1 MNFFSKI
8 HHLPLDWIGLENIPA
23 VPVELDGLLDSA
35 LKLYE
40 RTREI
45 QPAKQGLTNRYTLN
59 ATTATSLEFLYGEK
73 PGDGLQG
80 ALDEVIASLKH
91 NPAGIVAA
99 LRKALTQDDP
109 KDNVPGDLS
118 SLQGLSL
125 DDPKQWSM
133 AWTNFQDIYAKS
145 EHLVAD
151 YAATLTDAD
160 AATRCFWPTIADNG
174 LAYNLLMLKKVGVS
188 DLDDVRKHFAEAWPP
203 DWESLA
209 TAGSLF
215 AIDLR
220 IFSSVDPATINGF
233 QRFTPSTL
241 TLLRQDPETKDL
253 TPFAISVSGRD
264 AAGGQRYVR
273 GTATDSAW
281 LYALQAAK
289 TSVTVYGIWLGH
301 VYHWHIVT
309 ASMQM
314 AMYNNIDEDHA
325 LYKLIAPQANYL
337 VQFDEL
343 LLLLWSSIAPPTS
356 PSTARTFLDLM
367 NTFAFQRN
375 FFDDDPVNTLAR
387 NNITQADFS
396 VNTPW
401 DKYPVVATF
410 LELWQATS
418 AYIKVFVDTT
428 YADDAAVAA
437 DKQLQAWMADAADS
451 GEGNIHGLPEPVDS
465 RQKLQDVLT
474 SLIYRITA
482 HGGSRM
488 RPSAYPVQSF
498 VANFPPC
505 LQRTHIPAPTDTLST
520 TQLLEFLPKTGTI
533 GEMMTF
539 YNIFIF
545 SEPYVPFIPKAGVS
559 ADLFFPGGPD
569 APRNRALIG
578 FREAVI
584 ATIKGLEP
592 DSPQPHQWPLNIET

>member
-1 MNFFSKI
+1 MNFFSRI

-35 LKLYE
+35 VKLYE
-40 RTREI
+40 RTKEI

-59 ATTATSLEFLYGEK
+59 ATTATGLEFLYGER
-73 PGDGLQG
+73 PGDELQI
-80 ALDEVIASLKH
+80 ALDDVIGSLKH
-91 NPAGIVAA
+91 NPAGIMTA
-99 LRKALTQDDP
+99 LRRTLTQDTP
-109 KDNVPGDLS
+109 ENNLPGDLS

-125 DDPKQWSM
+125 DAPEQWSM
-133 AWTNFQDIYAKS
+133 AWTNFQDIYARS
-145 EHLVAD
+145 EHLVPG

-160 AATRCFWPTIADNG
+160 AATRHFWPTIADNG
-174 LAYNLLMLKKVGVS
+174 LAYNLLMLKKIGAS
-188 DLDDVRKHFAEAWPP
+188 DLTDIKQHFAETWSPE
-203 DWESLA
+203 WEALA
-209 TAGSLF
+209 TAGNLF
-215 AIDLR
+215 SIDLR
-220 IFSSVDPATINGF
+220 IFAGVDPATVAGF

-241 TLLRQDPETKDL
+241 TLLRQDPQTRDL

-264 AAGGQRYVR
+264 ATAGQRYVR
-273 GTATDSAW
+273 GTATDSTW

-314 AMYNNIDEDHA
+314 TMYNTIEEDHA

-343 LLLLWSSIAPPTS
+343 LLLLWSSIAPPTA

-367 NTFAFQRN
+367 NTFAFQRTY
-375 FFDDDPVNTLAR
+375 FDDDPVNTLAR
-387 NNITQADFS
+387 NNITESDFS
-396 VNTPW
+396 VNAPW
-401 DKYPVVATF
+401 DKYPVVGTF
-410 LELWQATS
+410 LELWKAAS
-418 AYIKVFVDTT
+418 AYVEVFVDTS
-428 YADDAAVAA
+428 YGNDAAIVA
-437 DKQLQAWMADAADS
+437 DKQLQAWIADAADS
-451 GEGNIHGLPEPVDS
+451 GEGNIRGLPDPVDTC
-465 RQKLQDVLT
+465 QKLQAVLT

-505 LQRTHIPAPTDTLST
+505 LQRTHIPAPSDTLST
-520 TQLLEFLPKTGTI
+520 TQLLEYLPKTGTI

-545 SEPYVPFIPKAGVS
+545 SEPYVPFVPKAGVS
-559 ADLFFPGGPD
+559 TDLFFPGGPD
-569 APRNRALIG
+569 APRNKALIG

-584 ATIKGLEP
+584 AVIEGLEP
-592 DSPQPHQWPLNIET
+592 DAPQRHQWPLNIET